1 MVSVYKAVKQEMSAE
16 EVEGVEHG
24 QYSDE
29 GSLCWL
35 GLTEPSPLGATPG
48 ARRGRPRGRGAG
60 RSDLADERW
69 IQDVP
74 CGYP

>member
-24 QYSDE
+24 QYSGE

-60 RSDLADERW
+60 RSGLAR
-69 IQDVP
+69 
-74 CGYP
+74 